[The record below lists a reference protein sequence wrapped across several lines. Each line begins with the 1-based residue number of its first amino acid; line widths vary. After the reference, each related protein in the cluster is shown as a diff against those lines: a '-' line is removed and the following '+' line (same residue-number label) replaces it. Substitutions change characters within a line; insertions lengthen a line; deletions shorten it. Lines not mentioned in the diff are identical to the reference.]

1 MKEKK
6 SFHIGTGITSLLMI
20 FVVLCLTT
28 FGILSFSS
36 ANAEYALTK
45 KNADYVTNYYGAY
58 SKGAVV
64 LSRIDS
70 IIYQVRSSEEVADE
84 EYFMAIENKLKEME
98 LSEGSLEIVKE
109 DKGLH
114 VKFLCEISNNQ
125 ELMLELMINER
136 TGVKRYKVISC
147 YVKSKIGDLS
157 YEEELPDMWG
167 E

>member
-1 MKEKK
+1 M
-6 SFHIGTGITSLLMI
+6 
-20 FVVLCLTT
+20 LT
-28 FGILSFSS
+28 
-36 ANAEYALTK
+36 
-45 KNADYVTNYYGAY
+45 
-58 SKGAVV
+58 KGAVV

-136 TGVKRYKVISC
+136 TGAKRYKVISC

>member
-45 KNADYVTNYYGAY
+45 KNADYVTNYYSAY
-58 SKGAVV
+58 SEGAVV
-64 LSRIDS
+64 LSSIDRV
-70 IIYQVRSSEEVADE
+70 IYQVRSSEEVSEE
-84 EYFMAIENKLKEME
+84 EYFETVENKLKEMK
-98 LSEGSLEIVKE
+98 LDEGSLEFIRE
-109 DKGLH
+109 DKGLF
-114 VKFLCEISNNQ
+114 VTFICEISNNQ
-125 ELMLELMINER
+125 ELMLELMINDI
-136 TGVKRYKVISC
+136 TDAKRYKVISC
-147 YVKSKIGDLS
+147 YVKSEIGDLS